1 MRPGGLKQDAHIR
14 PFCNASAKRTFVS
27 FTHLT
32 AVTQGSDRLRIPITT
47 QRLTGRT
54 ILIGL
59 IPRWRLLLRHTEF
72 DTQLE
77 ISSVSPLGGLVC
89 ANFQLFN
96 NPLGTIKVIKRV
108 IQDRTKIFRADA
120 TNR

>member
-1 MRPGGLKQDAHIR
+1 MRPGGLKKDAHNPSILQCYR
-14 PFCNASAKRTFVS
+14 EEHICVFHTPDGDYARSE
-27 FTHLT
+27 
-32 AVTQGSDRLRIPITT
+32 RLRIPTNT

-72 DTQLE
+72 DTQFE

-96 NPLGTIKVIKRV
+96 NPLGAIKVIKRA
-108 IQDRTKIFRADA
+108 IQDRTKIIRADA